1 MVEHSVADPHVERVF
16 ATRDPDEASQLITS
30 VYVPHELR
38 SRDGRD
44 LNFKLRYLQS
54 PRLTLGHLR
63 FGADSEVIVPPME
76 SCYHLNLT
84 LSGATQ
90 AVQAGRG
97 VATEPGKTG
106 VMFSPRERRAVRWS
120 PDAVQYA
127 IKIPRASMEGQLSA
141 LIGRP
146 VDQPIDFA
154 LGFSLTTPQGQSLLA
169 AVAHLRTE
177 ISRSGGISESPL
189 VRAQLESYVLSQV
202 LMAIP
207 NDHRAQLLDTGH
219 LVTRRHV
226 QVALDFIEERLG
238 EPITGPDVARAA
250 AVSIRAL
257 QSGFHEELGMSPMAY
272 VRQRRLERVHAEL
285 LASPS
290 RPLVHIVAARW
301 GFYHFGRFAEQYR
314 RKFGVLPSETVRAGR
329 SRT

>member
-1 MVEHSVADPHVERVF
+1 MVEQSIADSAAERVF
-16 ATRDPDEASQLITS
+16 ATRDPEEASQLITS

-38 SRDGRD
+38 SRDGQP
-44 LNFKLRYLQS
+44 LNFKLRYLTS

-63 FGADSEVIVPPME
+63 FGADSEVLVPPME

-90 AVQAGRG
+90 AIQAGRG
-97 VATEPGKTG
+97 VATEPGKIG

-127 IKIPRASMEGQLSA
+127 IKIPRASMESQLAA

-146 VDQPIDFA
+146 VDRPIEFA

-177 ISRSGGISESPL
+177 ISRAGGISESPL
-189 VRAQLESYVLSQV
+189 VRAQLESYVLSQL

-207 NDHRAQLLDTGH
+207 NDHRDLLLETGH
-219 LVTRRHV
+219 LITRRHV
-226 QVALDFIEERLG
+226 QLALDFIDERLA
-238 EPITGPDVARAA
+238 EPITGPDIARAA
-250 AVSIRAL
+250 SVSIRAL
-257 QSGFHEELGMSPMAY
+257 QSGFQEELGMSPMAY
-272 VRQRRLERVHAEL
+272 VRQRRLDRVHAEL
-285 LASPS
+285 LSTSS
-290 RPLVHIVAARW
+290 RPLVHEVAARW

-314 RKFGVLPSETVRAGR
+314 RKFGVLPSETLRAGR
-329 SRT
+329 GRT